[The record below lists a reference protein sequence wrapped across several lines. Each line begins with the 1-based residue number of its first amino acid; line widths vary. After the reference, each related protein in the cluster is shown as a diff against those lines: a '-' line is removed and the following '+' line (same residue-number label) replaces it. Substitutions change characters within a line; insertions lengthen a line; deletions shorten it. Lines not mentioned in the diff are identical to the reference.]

1 MATVKEH
8 ATVAL
13 AMVERE
19 KAAVNRGLERIFTDV
34 RFEVINKIRSEKS
47 RLVAVTVFN
56 ALQDR
61 AVERFGVE
69 PVPVS
74 VWKAR

>member
-1 MATVKEH
+1 MATVKESEFS
-8 ATVAL
+8 TSTW
-13 AMVERE
+13 
-19 KAAVNRGLERIFTDV
+19 KAVMEARHRRVLEQMFADV
-34 RFEVINKIRSEKS
+34 RYQVINKIRSEKS